1 MKRAIL
7 VTLSIIAVCSLCLA
21 GTANAAKAG
30 YGFHIDFGTDVTID
44 GKWTAT
50 DEWSDCY
57 IDFFYSGWTKMTTY
71 FADKWDMTPN
81 ENWLIE
87 ALTDTT
93 SNAGDFF
100 QLSYDLGSGTYTD
113 PIAPAGGA
121 APTTTCFLINIT
133 GHTPAVV
140 QVFVGTG
147 TGWAASS
154 AVAGT
159 DYTVSQSMAAS
170 AKSATPHWIIE
181 IRFLKTGALA
191 LGYNNNP
198 RVAVYD
204 ASNAAQGVLM
214 WPPYS
219 DANVPNTYGLGAT
232 EYGMNYPEG
241 LTIGV
246 MVALSSVAVIVSSRY
261 FRKRSRI
268 ESCSSWKP

>member
-1 MKRAIL
+1 MD
-7 VTLSIIAVCSLCLA
+7 V
-21 GTANAAKAG
+21 AADA
-30 YGFHIDFGTDVTID
+30 
-44 GKWTAT
+44 A
-50 DEWSDCY
+50 
-57 IDFFYSGWTKMTTY
+57 
-71 FADKWDMTPN
+71 
-81 ENWLIE
+81 
-87 ALTDTT
+87 
-93 SNAGDFF
+93 
-100 QLSYDLGSGTYTD
+100 
-113 PIAPAGGA
+113 GA
-121 APTTTCFLINIT
+121 APQADDFLINQT
-133 GHTPAVV
+133 GHLAAGLKVYK
-140 QVFVGTG
+140 GTG
-147 TGWAASS
+147 TGWAEFTTW
-154 AVAGT
+154 AVGT
-159 DYTVSQSMAAS
+159 DLTVATSVAAS
-170 AKSATPHWIIE
+170 PKSATPHWIIE